1 MTIKEL
7 AKKTLEEIEKA
18 KKEPYPLYYK
28 EVFNNLSKEEH
39 LDINPKLTLEQPAIS
54 DKFLDETAKTTEFI
68 QKTNENI
75 KENSKG
81 FVEEIKVQNLSE
93 EIKALVKN
101 FEDDLI
107 NKLNESNDKI
117 NSLQK
122 ELNRV
127 YDELN
132 MDSLTKAYSR
142 KAFEKDIEKFIKA
155 GKDKSLNAAIVVLD
169 LDYFKTINDTYGHLV
184 GDFVLIKVV
193 QFIKALIRKEDR
205 IYRFGGDEF
214 IIVFNRIDRNLMG
227 QIIEKIRKKV
237 EITKLKYKEHI
248 LKPTLS
254 IGVACHLK
262 GDTLESWLHRADK
275 ALYDSKKFRNKV
287 TILC

>member
-28 EVFNNLSKEEH
+28 EIFNNLLKEEH
-39 LDINPKLTLEQPAIS
+39 LDVNPKLTLEQPAIS

-75 KENSKG
+75 KENSKD
-81 FVEEIKVQNLSE
+81 FVEEIEVQNLSE

-117 NSLQK
+117 NSLQE

-155 GKDKSLNAAIVVLD
+155 GKDKSLNAAIVVFD
-169 LDYFKTINDTYGHLV
+169 LDNFKTINDTYGHLV

-193 QFIKALIRKEDR
+193 QFVKDIIRAEDK

-214 IIVFNRIDRNLMG
+214 IIVFNRIDKHS
-227 QIIEKIRKKV
+227 IEKIVEKIRKKV
-237 EITKLKYKEHI
+237 ETTKLKYKEHI
-248 LKPTLS
+248 LKLTLS